1 MKIWFNYEE
10 NDSIIAYI
18 ESDLRPVVGDTIW
31 VNKKEYIVKRVV
43 WCLEKPPG
51 QSAILVYVK

>member
-1 MKIWFNYEE
+1 MSIWFNYEE
-10 NDSIIAYI
+10 KDLMIAHI
-18 ESDLRPVVGDTIW
+18 ESDSRPIVGDTIW
-31 VNKKEYIVKRVV
+31 VNEKEYIVKRVV